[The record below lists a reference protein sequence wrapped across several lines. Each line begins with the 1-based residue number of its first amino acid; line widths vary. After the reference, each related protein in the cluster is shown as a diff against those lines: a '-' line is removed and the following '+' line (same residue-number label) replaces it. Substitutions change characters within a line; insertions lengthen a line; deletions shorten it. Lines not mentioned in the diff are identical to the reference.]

1 MSDQNG
7 LPDVLT
13 VDEIARYL
21 RVSRTT
27 ICRWCVQG
35 RLPAFRIGRGWRVQ
49 REDLEQY
56 IKHAMA
62 GGELAQDDPLTR
74 LPADWTPDGEEDA
87 T

>member
-1 MSDQNG
+1 MRDQNG

-27 ICRWCVQG
+27 VCRWCVQG

-49 REDLEQY
+49 RGDLEQY

-62 GGELAQDDPLTR
+62 GGELEQDDPLAR
-74 LPADWTPDGEEDA
+74 ISDDWTQDGEED
-87 T
+87 TT